1 MFADDIESRVDSIL
15 ERDDFNREFNAKL
28 DAVTEDTDIAEY
40 MDVVVED
47 LEVEFIDNNETFP
60 DFKKIPDT
68 IETFLREHFRV
79 KVMQRYTNEV
89 RSIIEEVYA

>member
-28 DAVTEDTDIAEY
+28 DAVPEDTDITEY
-40 MDVVVED
+40 MDVVVEE

-60 DFKKIPDT
+60 NFEKIPDT
-68 IETFLREHFRV
+68 IETFLREHFRM

>member
-68 IETFLREHFRV
+68 IETFLREHFRM